1 MHINFVVMGNSK
13 EKQQGEL
20 QLFSFAN
27 SDRDVQIRVKMLED
41 EPWFVAKDVCNVLGL
56 VNSRKATMSLD
67 EDEKRGLL
75 IVTPSGTQTMT
86 SISES
91 GLYSLIFQSR
101 KPEAKAFRKWVTS
114 EVLPTLR
121 KTGRYS
127 VCETS
132 AKQNYE
138 KNFGQFLDLR
148 GEVYRT
154 ELLMGREVR
163 IVRYEDMEYYSLGDV
178 LRAIGSETSCWQAAK
193 SLNVQ
198 KKQAVKIFL
207 FGQTH
212 PAWFITRTGLR
223 LIVSGSRVVKTPE
236 KEKLGHFIRKGA
248 SYGYRITE

>member
-1 MHINFVVMGNSK
+1 MRNSQ
-13 EKQQGEL
+13 ERQQGDL

-27 SDRDVQIRVKMLED
+27 SGKDVQIRVKILD
-41 EPWFVAKDVCNVLGL
+41 GEPWFVAKDVCMVLG
-56 VNSRKATMSLD
+56 VSNSRDAVSRLD
-67 EDEKRGLL
+67 EDEKATSVL
-75 IVTPSGTQTMT
+75 PTQFGCKEMWLVN
-86 SISES
+86 ES
-91 GLYSLIFQSR
+91 GLYNLIFQSR
-101 KPEAKAFRKWVTS
+101 KPEAKSFRKWVTS

-127 VCETS
+127 ICEVNG
-132 AKQNYE
+132 KQRD
-138 KNFGQFLDLR
+138 QFLDLR

-223 LIVSGSRVVKTPE
+223 LIVAGSRVVKTPE
-236 KEKLGHFIRKGA
+236 KEKLGHFIWKGA

>member
-1 MHINFVVMGNSK
+1 MRNSK

-27 SDRDVQIRVKMLED
+27 SGKDVLIRVQMLD
-41 EPWFVAKDVCNVLGL
+41 GEPWFVAKDVCDALALSEVSNTLL
-56 VNSRKATMSLD
+56 RLD
-67 EDEKRGLL
+67 EDEKLTRLL
-75 IVTPSGTQTMT
+75 FVSGQGRQMWLVN
-86 SISES
+86 ES
-91 GLYSLIFQSR
+91 GLYNLIFQSR
-101 KPEAKAFRKWVTS
+101 KPEAKSFRKWVTS

-127 VCETS
+127 ICEGS
-132 AKQNYE
+132 GKQRD
-138 KNFGQFLDLR
+138 QFLDLR